1 MRHVLIAD
9 DMPTILE
16 QAREIIGDRYR
27 VTAATSGEEILATAQ
42 NGDPDVILLDMYLDQ
57 TDTTKVLKKL
67 KSNDATK
74 NIPVIMTASDA
85 SVMEISRYYKAGAC
99 DFMKKPFV
107 ENILFRRI
115 EVACALKEAGLY
127 DLI

>member
-1 MRHVLIAD
+1 MKHVLLAD

-16 QAREIIGDRYR
+16 QAKEIIGDRYK
-27 VTAATSGEEILATAQ
+27 VTAVASADEILKAAESEK
-42 NGDPDVILLDMYLDQ
+42 PDVILMDMYLDQ
-57 TDTTKVLKKL
+57 TDSTELLRELKE
-67 KSNDATK
+67 NENTK

-115 EVACALKEAGLY
+115 EVACALKAAGLY
-127 DLI
+127 ELI